1 MSKEGTAIQTI
12 TRKSL
17 IYKSGLGFYCLNHVQ
32 GCSHGC
38 RYPCYAF
45 SMAKHYGRAADYEE
59 WCGPKLVANSLEL
72 LDKELPKLKARAAK
86 NPSDEE
92 LRIHLSLTTD
102 PFMVGWPEVQNMSL
116 RIIEKINAFG
126 LECDVLT
133 KGILP
138 KELSGDSLNGKNRL
152 GISIVS
158 LDEKFRKHWE
168 PGAAPYADRIGAL
181 RFLHDKGLFT
191 YAHIEPYPTPN
202 IIEQN
207 LESLLDAIA
216 FTDYIYFS
224 GWNYSPL
231 TGKYP
236 DRAGFY
242 AQEAAKVNAFCRR
255 RGISCQTK

>member
-1 MSKEGTAIQTI
+1 METI

-45 SMAKHYGRAADYEE
+45 SMAKHYGRAADYQE
-59 WCGPKLVANSLEL
+59 WCRPKLVGNALEL
-72 LDKELPKLKARAAK
+72 LDKELPKLKAKAAK
-86 NPSDEE
+86 SPNDEE

-102 PFMVGWPEVQNMSL
+102 PFMVGWPDVQNMSL
-116 RIIEKINAFG
+116 RIIEKINSFG
-126 LECDVLT
+126 MECDILT

-138 KELSGDSLNGKNRL
+138 HELAGKFFSGKNHF

-158 LDEKFRKHWE
+158 VDEDFRKQWE
-168 PGAAPYADRIGAL
+168 PQAAPFVDRISAL
-181 RFLHDKGLFT
+181 RFLHDKNNYT

-202 IIEQN
+202 IVEQDIEF
-207 LESLLDAIA
+207 LLKAVA
-216 FTDYIYFS
+216 FVDYLYFG

-242 AQEAAKVNAFCRR
+242 TAQATKVQAFCLKH
-255 RGISCQTK
+255 GISCDTN